1 MIILW
6 PIAGKG
12 TRFKNHYKELKPFIE
27 IKGKTLIEYSISS
40 LNIPGSHFVIS
51 NTLKPKYKKI
61 LQNIKEKYELNMEI
75 VELKNETKGQAET
88 SLLGLKRTGFNGSEE
103 LIVANADQ
111 YTPWNSKNFIK
122 STKGENISGLVTTY
136 QHQKFK
142 IGDVSPYSHV
152 QLDKNN
158 HAINFAEK
166 TAISQNSLNGIFYW
180 RNTKL
185 FDYSAKKLIKSKSE
199 NEKWISL
206 TYNYLIKDGHKIGIF
221 EMKKNEFY
229 SLGTPEDL
237 ELNKE
242 FLG

>member
-12 TRFKNHYKELKPFIE
+12 IRFKNHYKELKPFIE

-40 LNIPGSHFVIS
+40 LNIPGSHFVIA
-51 NTLKPKYKKI
+51 NTLKPKYEKI
-61 LQNIKEKYELNMEI
+61 LQNIKEKYELNMKI
-75 VELKNETKGQAET
+75 IELKNETQGQAET
-88 SLLGLKRTGFNGSEE
+88 SLLGLEETGHNGTEE
-103 LIVANADQ
+103 LVIANADQ
-111 YTPWNSKNFIK
+111 FTPWNAQSFIK
-122 STKGENISGLVTTY
+122 FSQKKSLSGLVTTY
-136 QHQKFK
+136 QHQNFN

-152 QLDKNN
+152 LLDKNN
-158 HAINFAEK
+158 HAIKFAEK

-229 SLGTPEDL
+229 SLGTPNDL
-237 ELNKE
+237 ELNKK
-242 FLG
+242 FLS